1 MRLSAVLEQSLTND
15 PEHIYEGVV
24 SMQALIRTWIVCVGV
39 ACTGVALAAP
49 QVDAQEKYKLAVQL
63 DDNGDAE
70 KALVLINE
78 GLAIAPKDLPLLG
91 LKGAV
96 LLKLRDY
103 TAALAAYQA
112 YLDAGVTGANRRE
125 AEKIVNNL
133 GAVKSTFLAVTL
145 ANGPAAIYLDSKTQG
160 VFCTA
165 APSCNQAML
174 PGQYKVLAERDGFE
188 RWTGRVTI
196 ENGKTATLAITLVEK
211 PSLLT
216 VRVAQPGARVT
227 VDDTAYDAPTT
238 VPAGNHRVVVSLPG
252 HADARLEAAAHEGK
266 PVELDVVL
274 GLLVAIRVEPPGA
287 ALWFDGKPVAI
298 ADGSLAIP
306 PGAHTLVARAQ
317 GFQDGR
323 IEIPAV
329 RAPDYKLE
337 VGLVRVVRLTNRRKI
352 ALVAGGVGLVAVA
365 GGVVLGLQSRQLDHD
380 TYALCP
386 STSAPCPD
394 ASKANDLNQR
404 ARSRARTANIA
415 YGAAG
420 GAAIAAAVLW
430 LTGAPESRV
439 AVTPQLGAV
448 AGLDVA
454 VRF

>member
-1 MRLSAVLEQSLTND
+1 V
-15 PEHIYEGVV
+15 
-24 SMQALIRTWIVCVGV
+24 
-39 ACTGVALAAP
+39 AAP
-49 QVDAQEKYKLAVQL
+49 KVDAQEKYKLAVQL
-63 DDNGDAE
+63 DDSGDAE

-78 GLAIAPKDLPLLG
+78 GLAIAPKDLALLG

-96 LLKLRDY
+96 SLKLRDY

-112 YLDAGVTGANRRE
+112 YLDAGATGANRRE
-125 AEKIVNNL
+125 AQKIVNNL
-133 GAVKSTFLAVTL
+133 DAVKSTFLAVTL
-145 ANGPAAIYLDSKTQG
+145 ANGPAAMYLDSKTQG

-165 APSCNQAML
+165 APSCNQAVL
-174 PGQYKVLAERDGFE
+174 PGEYKVIAERAGFE

-196 ENGKTATLAITLVEK
+196 ENGKTATLAVTLVEK

-216 VRVAQPGARVT
+216 VRVAQPGARIM

-238 VPAGNHRVVVSLPG
+238 VPAGSHRVVISLTG
-252 HADARLEAAAHEGK
+252 HTDARLEAAAHEGK

-274 GLLVAIRVEPPGA
+274 TPLVAIRVEPPGA
-287 ALWFDGKPVAI
+287 ALRLDDKPVAI
-298 ADGSLAIP
+298 ADGKLAIP

-317 GFQDGR
+317 GFEDLR

-329 RAPDYKLE
+329 RAPDYQLQ
-337 VGLVRVVRLTNRRKI
+337 VGLARVPSRFTGRRKI
-352 ALVAGGVGLVAVA
+352 ALAVGGVGLAALA

-380 TYALCP
+380 TYVLCP
-386 STSAPCPD
+386 STSTPCPD
-394 ASKANDLNQR
+394 APKADDLNLR
-404 ARSRARTANIA
+404 AQSRALEANIA
-415 YGAAG
+415 YGIAG

-448 AGLDVA
+448 AGLDLS

>member
-1 MRLSAVLEQSLTND
+1 M
-15 PEHIYEGVV
+15 H
-24 SMQALIRTWIVCVGV
+24 ALIRTWIVCVGV
-39 ACTGVALAAP
+39 ASAGTVLAAP
-49 QVDAQEKYKLAVQL
+49 EIGPQEKYKLAVQL
-63 DDNGDAE
+63 DDGGDAE

-112 YLDAGVTGANRRE
+112 YLDAGATGANRRE
-125 AEKIVNNL
+125 AQKIVNNL

-165 APSCNQAML
+165 APACNQAML
-174 PGQYKVLAERDGFE
+174 PGRYKVLAERAGFE
-188 RWTGRVTI
+188 RWTGLVTI
-196 ENGKTATLAITLVEK
+196 ESGKTATLAITLVEK

-216 VRVAQPGARVT
+216 VRVAQPGARIT
-227 VDDTAYDAPTT
+227 IDDTAYGAPTT
-238 VPAGNHRVVVSLPG
+238 VAAGSHRVVVSLAG
-252 HADARLEAAAHEGK
+252 HVDARLEAAAHEGK
-266 PVELDVVL
+266 PVELDVAL
-274 GLLVAIRVEPPGA
+274 TPLVAIRVEPPGA
-287 ALWFDGKPVAI
+287 ALWLDDKPVAMQ
-298 ADGSLAIP
+298 DGSLAIP

-317 GFQDGR
+317 GFQDRR

-337 VGLVRVVRLTNRRKI
+337 VGLVRVPPRFTVRRKI
-352 ALVAGGVGLVAVA
+352 ALAVGGVGVIAVA

-386 STSAPCPD
+386 STSVACPD
-394 ASKANDLNQR
+394 APKANDLNQR
-404 ARSRARTANIA
+404 ARSCARAANLA
-415 YGAAG
+415 YGVAG
-420 GAAIAAAVLW
+420 GAAITAAVLW

-439 AVTPQLGAV
+439 AITPQLGAV
-448 AGLDVA
+448 AGLDLS